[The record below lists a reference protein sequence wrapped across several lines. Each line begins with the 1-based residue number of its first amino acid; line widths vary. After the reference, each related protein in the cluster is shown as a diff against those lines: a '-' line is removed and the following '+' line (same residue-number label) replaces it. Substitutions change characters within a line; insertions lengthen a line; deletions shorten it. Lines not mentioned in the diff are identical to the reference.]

1 MNSGRKAVR
10 TGGPMQI
17 GGVGSEH
24 NNNMHHVSSCLH
36 NHEGTMKTGASK
48 SSAASS
54 VPSVPEISKQP
65 EAKFSLSA
73 WLADPLGNAKKLFGR
88 IWRGGDGNG
97 SGNAVNGSALN
108 SAAEKAAAISQET
121 LTQSAEESFAA
132 AADTGSS
139 PTGQQRQNAE
149 NATNVIHAPQMAAA
163 SAAVPQPRTI
173 QNNPYFSTIE
183 DTNTQQQAVWQ
194 KIRVRF
200 QSITGFL
207 TKKFTFSGRNSFQ
220 AGQEQGQHKEDLRKH
235 SRYHEDN
242 LEIDCILT
250 DDSYLLDSYDRKGE
264 YSQLSTKK

>member
-1 MNSGRKAVR
+1 
-10 TGGPMQI
+10 
-17 GGVGSEH
+17 
-24 NNNMHHVSSCLH
+24 MHHVSSCLH
-36 NHEGTMKTGASK
+36 NHEGTLKTGAMK

-54 VPSVPEISKQP
+54 IPSVPEIAKQP

-73 WLADPLGNAKKLFGR
+73 WLADPLSNVRKLFGR

-97 SGNAVNGSALN
+97 SGNAANGSSLN
-108 SAAEKAAAISQET
+108 SAAEKAVSVSRET
-121 LTQSAEESFAA
+121 LTQSAEESLAA
-132 AADTGSS
+132 AADGGSS
-139 PTGQQRQNAE
+139 SMGQQRQNAA
-149 NATNVIHAPQMAAA
+149 NATNMIHAPQIAAA
-163 SAAVPQPRTI
+163 SAAVHQPRAI

-183 DTNTQQQAVWQ
+183 DTNTQQAVWQ
-194 KIRVRF
+194 KIKVRF

-207 TKKFTFSGRNSFQ
+207 TKRFTFSGKNSFQ
-220 AGQEQGQHKEDLRKH
+220 AKQEQGQPKEDLRKH